1 MAKIKRTKVRVSIS
15 RTVQV
20 NRFNPSTVTV
30 EEEADVPDGMTAD
43 DVRTELY
50 ESVTKTVQKFMRKE
64 IKKYRREDGGE
75 DGE

>member
-43 DVRTELY
+43 DVKAELY